1 MEKDDLLTIL
11 VYVIMFVIALFIG
24 LRVIS
29 PAFGMIDI
37 STEAGK
43 YAYAITSILV
53 GAVLNIILF
62 ELGHVIGAK
71 IGGYSILSV
80 NLIGFCFYK
89 SKGKWKFGFRGYD
102 GLTGETRMIA
112 KKANANP
119 KLHLWG
125 PLLFYIVEFLIA
137 IVLYV
142 VLPDESYF
150 GHAALIIAGVGGM
163 LIIYNI
169 MPFKLDAM
177 TDGYKLA
184 LITKPINVQAYN
196 ELIRIESL
204 VYEGEEVT
212 DIKVFDEITTLTATV
227 NLYRIYEL
235 LAQKDFEKAD
245 KMLDLMIENK
255 TKLNEQTIGRAV
267 AQKLYISLVTK
278 APEAAEYYWFN
289 VMTTKERKFVAN
301 DLSLESLRAYLLYSG
316 IVTKSESECVYVLSR
331 HEKALKR
338 EADKTRKAIEKE
350 LFDDAFKRVK
360 EKNPDWQF
368 L

>member
-29 PAFGMIDI
+29 PAFTQIDI

-43 YAYAITSILV
+43 YTYAISSILA

-71 IGGYSILSV
+71 LGGYAILSV

-89 SKGKWKFGFRGYD
+89 SKDKWKFGFRGYD

-112 KKANANP
+112 KKEKANP

-125 PLLFYIVEFLIA
+125 PLLFYIFEFLVA
-137 IVLYV
+137 IILYV
-142 VLPDESYF
+142 TLPDESYY
-150 GHAALIIAGVGGM
+150 GHAALIVAGVGGM

-184 LITKPINVQAYN
+184 LITKPINIQAYN

-204 VYEGEEVT
+204 VYEGEEVK

-227 NLYRIYEL
+227 NLYKIYEL
-235 LAQKDFEKAD
+235 LAKRHFEQAD
-245 KMLDLMIENK
+245 KMLDLMVENK
-255 TKLNEQTIGRAV
+255 TKLNEQTSGRAV
-267 AQKLYISLVTK
+267 SQKLYIALVNK

-289 VMTTKERKFVAN
+289 VMSSKERKFVAN

-316 IVTKSESECVYVLSR
+316 IVTKSESECVFVLSR
-331 HEKALKR
+331 FEKALKR
-338 EADKTRKAIEKE
+338 EADKTRRLIEKE
-350 LFDDAFKRVK
+350 LFEDALKRVK
-360 EKNPDWQF
+360 DTNPDWRF
-368 L
+368 E